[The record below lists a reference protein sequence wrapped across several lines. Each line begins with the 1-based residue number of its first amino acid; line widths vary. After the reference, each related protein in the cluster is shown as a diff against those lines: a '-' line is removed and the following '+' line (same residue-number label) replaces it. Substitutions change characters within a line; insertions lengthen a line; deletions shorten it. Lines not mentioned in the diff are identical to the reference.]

1 MTATVRRQRLRALLT
16 GDRCYFPASV
26 FDALSARI
34 AGDIGY
40 ECGMY
45 AGSVASLAV
54 LGAPD
59 IILLTLSEFA
69 EQARRFGRASALPVI
84 ADADHGYGNALNV
97 MRTVEELEHAGL
109 AALTIEDTDLPRP
122 FGAPKPR
129 PLPLAEGIG
138 KMRAAVAARRDS
150 ALCILARTGA
160 LGMTGLEDAL
170 ERFRAYQDTGV
181 DGVFLTGVS
190 SMQEVDAFAK
200 EARLPILL
208 GGLPAKLQ
216 DREELAARGVRIALQ
231 GHHPFMAALSALRA
245 TMQALRDGAPLPD
258 TLPKADLDRLSGE
271 IVRVTKIKKPV
282 QFGRAFPS
290 RHKSLR

>member
-1 MTATVRRQRLRALLT
+1 MTATDRRQRLRALLAS
-16 GDRCYFPASV
+16 DRCYFPASV

-34 AGDIGY
+34 AEDIGF

-59 IILLTLSEFA
+59 LILLTLTEFA
-69 EQARRFGRASALPVI
+69 EQARRFGRASTLPVI

-122 FGAPKPR
+122 FDQPKPR
-129 PLPLAEGIG
+129 PLPLAEGVG
-138 KMRAAVAARRDS
+138 KMRAAVAARSDS
-150 ALCILARTGA
+150 ALILVARTGA
-160 LGMTGLEDAL
+160 LAMTGLDDTL

-190 SMQEVDAFAK
+190 TMQDIDAFAK
-200 EARLPILL
+200 ITRVPIFL
-208 GGLPAKLQ
+208 GGLPPKLL
-216 DREELAARGVRIALQ
+216 DRQELATRGVRIALQ
-231 GHHPFMAALSALRA
+231 GHQPFMAALEAVRA
-245 TMQALRDGAPLPD
+245 TMRALRDGAPLP
-258 TLPKADLDRLSGE
+258 KVIAKEELDSLSGE
-271 IVRVTKIKKPV
+271 AVWR
-282 QFGRAFPS
+282 S
-290 RHKSLR
+290 RTSDFLDR